1 MRYAVLSDIH
11 GNLPALEAVVADLG
25 RRGVDHVFNLGDSL
39 SGPLLPLDTARFLI
53 QTGWTHLAGN
63 HEEQL
68 LDPDSPLHG
77 APDAYALSQLT
88 PAELDWVRQLRS
100 TQRFSE
106 DIFLCHGTPR
116 HTAGYFLETVE
127 ATGVRLASTDEIV
140 ARRGA
145 VAGTLIL
152 CGHTHYPRAVR
163 LPGGQL
169 IVNPGSVGLPA
180 YDDMAYH
187 PHVIETGA
195 PDARYAI
202 VEPTANGWVCD
213 LIAVPY
219 DPADM
224 VRRARAQGLED
235 WAVPLATGYALRPA
249 RP

>member
-39 SGPLLPLDTARFLI
+39 SGPLLPLDTARFLMR
-53 QTGWTHLAGN
+53 TGWTHLAGN

-77 APDAYALSQLT
+77 APDAYALAQLT

-180 YDDMAYH
+180 YAEDR
-187 PHVIETGA
+187 PHTYVVENGA

-202 VEPTANGWVCD
+202 AERRAGVWQAE

-219 DPADM
+219 DHEAM
-224 VRRARAQGLED
+224 ARLAARNGRPD
-235 WAVPLATGYALRPA
+235 WEIALRSGYARG
-249 RP
+249 